1 MLAAITL
8 LKQEVEGLE
17 DLDRAAEIL
26 IRLLCALPGW
36 GEKNVQVLSLILK
49 KKNDFFIRYSYA
61 GYENSFSRMNP
72 GPTAGY

>member
-49 KKNDFFIRYSYA
+49 KKMIFLYVTLMQVMRILFL
-61 GYENSFSRMNP
+61 E
-72 GPTAGY
+72 

>member
-17 DLDRAAEIL
+17 DLDKAAEIL

-36 GEKNVQVLSLILK
+36 GEKNVQVL
-49 KKNDFFIRYSYA
+49 
-61 GYENSFSRMNP
+61 
-72 GPTAGY
+72 

>member
-49 KKNDFFIRYSYA
+49 KKMISLYVTLMQVMRILFL
-61 GYENSFSRMNP
+61 E
-72 GPTAGY
+72 